1 MAKKRVHELAREFNL
16 PSEEIRKRLEK
27 AGIKLKA
34 AASAVDEDL
43 AAAAITGKP
52 LPNGN
57 AKKEPQRPARPPGML
72 RPLGTGEGPAKPST
86 PVNASARPPAPK
98 PDPREEQRGSG
109 RDGRGGAG
117 PNDGPRQRPTRSS
130 LQGERAPGNA
140 GGVRR
145 VVIDS
150 QAARRGPGGPGGPG
164 GGGPGPGPQRR
175 PGRGGGRR
183 RRRYFDEEPAP
194 LNAGAADAASD
205 VVKINSGSTVKD
217 VAEYLGISSAEVIKK
232 LMQMGEMATLTQTL
246 SDEAI
251 ELLAGEFDKEV
262 SIVHAADE
270 VEEEP

>member
-57 AKKEPQRPARPPGML
+57 AKKEPQRPQRPPGML
-72 RPLGTGEGPAKPST
+72 RPLGTGEGPAKAST
-86 PVNASARPPAPK
+86 PVNASARPPAPPK
-98 PDPREEQRGSG
+98 PDASKNGERGSG

-140 GGVRR
+140 GGV
-145 VVIDS
+145 
-150 QAARRGPGGPGGPG
+150 
-164 GGGPGPGPQRR
+164 
-175 PGRGGGRR
+175 
-183 RRRYFDEEPAP
+183 
-194 LNAGAADAASD
+194 
-205 VVKINSGSTVKD
+205 
-217 VAEYLGISSAEVIKK
+217 
-232 LMQMGEMATLTQTL
+232 
-246 SDEAI
+246 
-251 ELLAGEFDKEV
+251 
-262 SIVHAADE
+262 
-270 VEEEP
+270 

>member
-16 PSEEIRKRLEK
+16 PSEEIRKRLDK

-57 AKKEPQRPARPPGML
+57 AKKEPQRPPRPPGML
-72 RPLGTGEGPAKPST
+72 RPLGTGEGPAQPST

-150 QAARRGPGGPGGPG
+150 QAARRGPGGPGGPRGPG
-164 GGGPGPGPQRR
+164 GGGGGAHPPPRR
-175 PGRGGGRR
+175 PGGRRPRGPPQGATPRGG
-183 RRRYFDEEPAP
+183 PA
-194 LNAGAADAASD
+194 LRAAL
-205 VVKINSGSTVKD
+205 TP
-217 VAEYLGISSAEVIKK
+217 
-232 LMQMGEMATLTQTL
+232 GE
-246 SDEAI
+246 SR
-251 ELLAGEFDKEV
+251 
-262 SIVHAADE
+262 
-270 VEEEP
+270 